1 MTGTRVA
8 LGLFGAL
15 ALLALAHCGSSD
27 SSGSGAPGGGPFPGA
42 DAGYASGGS
51 GGYAFDAAA
60 EAAPPPE
67 KELES
72 SFQAPV
78 ATGKYVWTANPDSG
92 RVALIDAT
100 TFDIKLAEAGFGPT
114 YVAAVSNPSKPD
126 DNAAIVLNVKSH
138 DATLLRVQPDGS
150 IQKKTLPT
158 HAGANRVL
166 VSSQGSWAIAWTDA
180 SAIAN
185 PDPTDGFQDVTVL
198 GLVPGKESSTILSV
212 GYRPTRLA
220 FAADEQ
226 RAFAVTEPGVSVVSL
241 DGAGPEVSGLVEVSD
256 NPLED
261 PASRDVTIT
270 PDGAYA
276 LVRHDA
282 SPDVSLVS
290 LTDGTRTDVALSG
303 NVTDLDLSDDG
314 SRAVAVVRDKSE
326 IAVLPVPGVATA
338 PTVFD
343 TKQIPGETIGSV
355 SLSPGATVALLYTNA
370 TANDHLSIVDLRAGS
385 TYLDARTVALKAP
398 VSAVFPAEDALH
410 AVVLQTTA
418 PGSSKAGAFSV
429 VPTLDHIS
437 PKITGTDA
445 APNAVAIQPGSSS
458 DHALVTVRNDA
469 AKIFGVYL
477 VRLANLQ
484 VDFVSLASPPLA
496 TGVVAAANKGYVAQQ
511 HPDGRITFVD
521 FTNGSVRTLTGF
533 ELGAKVV
540 Y

>member
-1 MTGTRVA
+1 MTTMRFMSA
-8 LGLFGAL
+8 LFGAA

-27 SSGSGAPGGGPFPGA
+27 SGGGGAPGGSPFPGV
-42 DAGYASGGS
+42 DAGAGTGGS
-51 GGYAFDAAA
+51 GGFGFDAAA
-60 EAAPPPE
+60 DVAPPPE

-100 TFDIKLAEAGFGPT
+100 TFDIKLADAGFGPT
-114 YVAAVSNPSKPD
+114 WVAAVPNPSKPD

-138 DATLLRVQPDGS
+138 DATLLRVQADGS
-150 IQKKTLPT
+150 IKKQTLPT
-158 HAGANRVL
+158 HAGANRWL
-166 VSSQGSWAIAWTDA
+166 VSPQGSWAIAWTDA

-198 GLVPGKESSTILSV
+198 RLTPGKESSTILSV

-226 RAFAVTEPGVSVVSL
+226 RAFAVTEPGVSVIAL

-256 NPLED
+256 DPLED

-270 PDGAYA
+270 PDGTYA

-282 SPDVSLVS
+282 SPAVSLVS
-290 LTDGTRTDVALSG
+290 LDDGTRTDVTLSG

-314 SRAVAVVRDKSE
+314 SRAVAVVREKSE
-326 IAVLPVPGVATA
+326 IAVLPVPGIATD
-338 PTVFD
+338 PSTFD
-343 TKQIPGETIGSV
+343 TKQIPGETFGSV
-355 SLSPGATVALLYTNA
+355 SLSPGASVALLYTNA

-385 TYLDARTVALKAP
+385 TYLDSRTVALKAP
-398 VSAVFPAEDALH
+398 VSAVFPSEDALH

-445 APNAVAIQPGSSS
+445 PPNAVAIQPGANSE
-458 DHALVTVRNDA
+458 HALVTVRDDA
-469 AKIFGVYL
+469 AKVFGVYL
-477 VRLANLQ
+477 IRLANLQ
-484 VDFVSLASPPLA
+484 VDFVPLASPPLA
-496 TGVVAAANKGYVAQQ
+496 TGIVAAAGKGYVAQE
-511 HPDGRITFVD
+511 HPDGRISFVD